1 MATIKRIDRKP
12 MGGLYPIYVN
22 PWTGEWGEKQFSMG
36 AFGDS
41 FYEYLLKSW
50 IFSGRQDNEARLM
63 YTDAIEAAMSKLLH
77 VSSQRGLVYF
87 ADEGHSN
94 MQHLACFSGIDPD
107 ITSFILLAS
116 CSYKREIVW
125 FLFSHR
131 RNVVP
136 WSILS

>member
-12 MGGLYPIYVN
+12 FGGLYPIYIN

-41 FYEYLLKSW
+41 FYEYLLKTW

-77 VSSQRGLVYF
+77 VSSLGGLVYF

-94 MQHLACFSGIDPD
+94 VQHLACFSGID
-107 ITSFILLAS
+107 
-116 CSYKREIVW
+116 E
-125 FLFSHR
+125 
-131 RNVVP
+131 
-136 WSILS
+136 SINYTI